1 VGNAVG
7 NAGDVVEAAL
17 ADAITK
23 ATAAGRFDVVALLA
37 GELRAGRLAREGV
50 ASIDAKKRQRGA

>member
-17 ADAITK
+17 ADAIKK
-23 ATAAGRFDVVALLA
+23 ATAARPGLDRCTV
-37 GELRAGRLAREGV
+37 
-50 ASIDAKKRQRGA
+50 